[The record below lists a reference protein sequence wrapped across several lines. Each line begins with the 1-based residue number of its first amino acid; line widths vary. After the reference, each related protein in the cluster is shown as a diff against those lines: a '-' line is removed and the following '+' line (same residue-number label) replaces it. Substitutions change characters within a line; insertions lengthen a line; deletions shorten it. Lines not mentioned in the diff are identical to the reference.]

1 MKKLVKLLVENRSFL
16 PECAAQ
22 LHSVFGDAIAIQPYG
37 VDDFDSAADS
47 AQKEDAFLVAATSA
61 SNFSELRRTRLRGR
75 DLIPIGLCPQRRPLL
90 ELNGYP
96 KGTRALLVNVSKLMA
111 EETIAQLYQAGC
123 GHISFVPWYPG
134 CRGPELPLA
143 VTPGERGLV
152 PAFVTKCVD
161 LGPRQ
166 IDIETI
172 VELAVKL
179 RYEYV
184 LRTRH
189 FFDFFEKQ
197 HSGSAGISILVQEN
211 LLLKQRLSSLIQ
223 MSDELPGT
231 GLLGVDGQGEIFDCG
246 FQAAELLGTSRA
258 RLLGMPA
265 EAFLPGEALERCRT
279 LGLPVSCRCAAGET
293 AARVVPITQGMEYLG
308 AYVTLTASGTEEKP
322 GPAPAGGGKGHA
334 AKYRFSDICGVS
346 PSITRTV
353 ELARKMARTDASVLI
368 TGESGTGKEL
378 FAHAIHSSSARAAMP
393 FVAVNCAALPDSL
406 LESELFGYE
415 EGAFTGAR
423 KGGKAGLFELANT
436 GTIFLDEIEG
446 TPPSTQLK
454 LLRVIQEREIMRVG
468 GDRVIPID
476 VRVISASN
484 QDLTSLMEA
493 GRFRSDLF
501 YRIGTLP
508 LTLPPLRERRED
520 ILLMLEEFKSAL
532 RLSFVLTEETKALLL
547 QYHWPGNIRE
557 LRNCVEYL
565 GCQDLPVIEP
575 ENLPAALRRRELSA
589 DQGSARSLRRELLR
603 LLALEPRGRKQLRQ
617 ALERAGF
624 SASEGR
630 LRRELEELKAL
641 GWVDSGVGRAGSRL
655 TEEGLREYRRLCG
668 EA

>member
-1 MKKLVKLLVENRSFL
+1 MRKLVKLLVENRTSI
-16 PECAAQ
+16 PDYTAQ
-22 LHSVFGDAIAIQPYG
+22 LHSVFGDAVTVLPFDLEGFDAG
-37 VDDFDSAADS
+37 ADDAW
-47 AQKEDAFLVAATSA
+47 KEDAFLTSA
-61 SNFSELRRTRLRGR
+61 ASAASFSELRRTRLRGR
-75 DLIPIGLCPQRRPLL
+75 DLIPIGLCLQRRPLL
-90 ELNGYP
+90 ELNGCP
-96 KGTRALLVNVSKLMA
+96 RGTRALLVNVTRFMA
-111 EETIAQLYQAGC
+111 EETIAQLYQAGY
-123 GHISFVPWYPG
+123 GHISFLPWYPG

-152 PAFVTKCVD
+152 PEFVTRCID

-172 VELAVKL
+172 VELAAKL
-179 RYEYV
+179 RCEYV

-197 HSGSAGISILVQEN
+197 HSGSAGLSILVREN
-211 LLLKQRLSSLIQ
+211 LLLEQRLSTLIQ
-223 MSDELPGT
+223 MSDALPGT

-258 RLLGMPA
+258 LLLGTPA
-265 EAFLPGEALERCRT
+265 EALLPGEALERCRT
-279 LGLPVSCRCAAGET
+279 LGLPVSCRCGTGEMS
-293 AARVVPITQGMEYLG
+293 ARIVPITQGMEYQG
-308 AYVTLTASGTEEKP
+308 AYVALTASGGEEEP
-322 GPAPAGGGKGHA
+322 SPAGDGRGHT
-334 AKYRFSDICGVS
+334 AKYCFSDICGVS

-378 FAHAIHSSSARAAMP
+378 FAHAIHSSSARAGKP

-423 KGGKAGLFELANT
+423 KGGKAGLFELADT

-484 QDLTSLMEA
+484 QNLTSLMEA

-508 LTLPPLRERRED
+508 LTLPPLRQRRED
-520 ILLMLEEFKSAL
+520 ILLMLEEFKSSL
-532 RLSFVLTEETKALLL
+532 RLSFMLTEEAKALLL

-557 LRNCVEYL
+557 LRNCAEYL

-575 ENLPAALRRRELSA
+575 ENLPASLRRRELGT
-589 DQGSARSLRRELLR
+589 DRDSARSLRRELLR
-603 LLALEPRGRKQLRQ
+603 LLAMEPRGRKQLRQ

-630 LRRELEELKAL
+630 LRRELEELKEL
-641 GWVDSGVGRAGSRL
+641 GWVDSGTGRGGSRL
-655 TEEGLREYRRLCG
+655 TEEGLGEYRKLW
-668 EA
+668 EEL

>member
-1 MKKLVKLLVENRSFL
+1 
-16 PECAAQ
+16 
-22 LHSVFGDAIAIQPYG
+22 
-37 VDDFDSAADS
+37 
-47 AQKEDAFLVAATSA
+47 
-61 SNFSELRRTRLRGR
+61 
-75 DLIPIGLCPQRRPLL
+75 
-90 ELNGYP
+90 
-96 KGTRALLVNVSKLMA
+96 
-111 EETIAQLYQAGC
+111 
-123 GHISFVPWYPG
+123 
-134 CRGPELPLA
+134 
-143 VTPGERGLV
+143 
-152 PAFVTKCVD
+152 
-161 LGPRQ
+161 
-166 IDIETI
+166 
-172 VELAVKL
+172 
-179 RYEYV
+179 
-184 LRTRH
+184 
-189 FFDFFEKQ
+189 
-197 HSGSAGISILVQEN
+197 
-211 LLLKQRLSSLIQ
+211 
-223 MSDELPGT
+223 
-231 GLLGVDGQGEIFDCG
+231 
-246 FQAAELLGTSRA
+246 
-258 RLLGMPA
+258 
-265 EAFLPGEALERCRT
+265 
-279 LGLPVSCRCAAGET
+279 
-293 AARVVPITQGMEYLG
+293 
-308 AYVTLTASGTEEKP
+308 
-322 GPAPAGGGKGHA
+322 
-334 AKYRFSDICGVS
+334 
-346 PSITRTV
+346 
-353 ELARKMARTDASVLI
+353 
-368 TGESGTGKEL
+368 
-378 FAHAIHSSSARAAMP
+378 MP

-508 LTLPPLRERRED
+508 LTLPPLRQRRED

-575 ENLPAALRRRELSA
+575 ENLPAALRRRELRA

-630 LRRELEELKAL
+630 LPADGGGSAGIPQAL
-641 GWVDSGVGRAGSRL
+641 RGRLNRL
-655 TEEGLREYRRLCG
+655 
-668 EA
+668 